1 MTIPHTLAVSEQ
13 TQRSFDEAM
22 KEGELHICSGSSFM
36 MGSGGSG
43 KSASLH
49 AILKEKPPLVRNS
62 TPCAKKPI
70 RTVAQCK
77 ILSDKTADK
86 PSFVR
91 ITDEQFSDML
101 STSARCIAKSHTSPA
116 TKHTKFA
123 TSVSDQ
129 SLELGMSQMS
139 LRSEE
144 SSLVA
149 RVPSSSASKSESQAS
164 NLEGFPRELLVRMNA
179 GSISS
184 LSLDNIELLD
194 FKDSAGQPMFHEVL
208 PIFVDNTMIGFI
220 VIKLNE
226 SLGSYPMVVYFT
238 NGELIGKPF
247 PSPFSNMDIIRYCIK
262 AAHSTREK
270 DKCLKLA
277 FIGTHFDLIDQCK
290 EENLQDKNRKLIDMI
305 PPQMRESII
314 PYDGESIIFPINAA
328 NPGDD
333 DQAVLD
339 ILRKHLL
346 IEIQK
351 IKPEPIPHRYF
362 ALEMSLQRLAK
373 YKKKAL
379 LSIEE
384 CFMEAKRFHFT
395 RESFTGALAYL
406 KSIKLVMYFEEVL
419 PEVVFIDVQVLLDK
433 ITELVE
439 HSLSESRPLSISLGE
454 YEKFKK
460 CGIITQNILSE
471 FKSRYVVGLFEEND
485 LISLFKHLLIVAE
498 VGEGEYLMP
507 CLLRAEPAIPHPSP
521 DSTSLVVPALLFNFG
536 EDGPKLGVYCA
547 LLSSLITDLKWK
559 LLTENRRPVQ
569 LSRNRARF
577 SVPGKHPG
585 YITITDS
592 FSTFF
597 HIDISFP
604 DDISPSKAFEVCR
617 EVCPSIRETILA
629 GIRKASRRLNYKS
642 SIPEAAFLCPE
653 NHIDSL
659 HPATISSCDLLT
671 CTINPAKV
679 SSEMTENHKL
689 WFGSK
694 SGNSTEEKI
703 PN

>member
-1 MTIPHTLAVSEQ
+1 
-13 TQRSFDEAM
+13 
-22 KEGELHICSGSSFM
+22 M
-36 MGSGGSG
+36 MGCGGSG

-62 TPCAKKPI
+62 TPCTKKPI
-70 RTVAQCK
+70 RTVAQYK
-77 ILSDKTADK
+77 ISVSDITADK
-86 PSFVR
+86 PLFVR

-101 STSARCIAKSHTSPA
+101 STSARCIAKSHTRPA

-139 LRSEE
+139 LHSEE
-144 SSLVA
+144 PSLVA
-149 RVPSSSASKSESQAS
+149 RVPSSSSSKSESQAS
-164 NLEGFPRELLVRMNA
+164 NLEGFSRELLVRMNA
-179 GSISS
+179 GSEFS
-184 LSLDNIELLD
+184 LSLDNNELLD

-226 SLGSYPMVVYFT
+226 SLGSYPMVVYFM
-238 NGELIGKPF
+238 NGQLIGKPF

-277 FIGTHFDLIDQCK
+277 FIGTHLDLIHQCK
-290 EENLQDKNRKLIDMI
+290 EENLQDKNRKLLEII
-305 PPQMRESII
+305 PPQMRDSII

-346 IEIQK
+346 TEIQK

-384 CFMEAKRFHFT
+384 CFMEAKKFHFT
-395 RESFTGALAYL
+395 RESFKGALAYL

-439 HSLSESRPLSISLGE
+439 HSLSECRPLSISLGE

-485 LISLFKHLLIVAE
+485 LISLFEHLLIVAE
-498 VGEGEYLMP
+498 VSEGDYLMP

-521 DSTSLVVPALLFNFG
+521 DSTSLVVPALLFYFK
-536 EDGPKLGVYCA
+536 DGPRLGVYCT
-547 LLSSLITDLKWK
+547 LLSSLITDFKWE

-577 SVPGKHPG
+577 SIPGKHPG
-585 YITITDS
+585 HITITDS

-604 DDISPSKAFEVCR
+604 DDIGSSKALEVCR

-629 GIRKASRRLNYKS
+629 GIRKASRRLNYKN
-642 SIPEAAFLCPE
+642 SIPEAAFLCPK
-653 NHIDSL
+653 NHTDSL

-689 WFGSK
+689 WFGTK
-694 SGNSTEEKI
+694 SGNSTE
-703 PN
+703 

>member
-1 MTIPHTLAVSEQ
+1 
-13 TQRSFDEAM
+13 
-22 KEGELHICSGSSFM
+22 M
-36 MGSGGSG
+36 MGSAGSG

-70 RTVAQCK
+70 RTVAQYK
-77 ILSDKTADK
+77 ISVSDKTADK
-86 PSFVR
+86 PLFVR
-91 ITDEQFSDML
+91 ITDEQFSDMV
-101 STSARCIAKSHTSPA
+101 SMSASGIVKSYAGPMARSDVDQLESPPRKIARR
-116 TKHTKFA
+116 
-123 TSVSDQ
+123 SD
-129 SLELGMSQMS
+129 
-139 LRSEE
+139 
-144 SSLVA
+144 SSCL
-149 RVPSSSASKSESQAS
+149 PTFSSSKSESQAS
-164 NLEGFPRELLVRMNA
+164 TLEGFQRELLVRMNA

-247 PSPFSNMDIIRYCIK
+247 PSPFSNMDIICYCIK

-277 FIGTHFDLIDQCK
+277 FIGTHLDLIDQCK
-290 EENLQDKNRKLIDMI
+290 EENLQDKNRKLLEII
-305 PPQMRESII
+305 PPQMRDSII

-328 NPGDD
+328 DPGDD

-373 YKKKAL
+373 YNEKAL

-384 CFMEAKRFHFT
+384 CFMEAKKFHFT
-395 RESFTGALAYL
+395 RESFEGALAYL
-406 KSIKLVMYFEEVL
+406 KSIKLVMHFEEVL

-439 HSLSESRPLSISLGE
+439 HSLSECRPLSISLGE

-471 FKSRYVVGLFEEND
+471 FKLRYVVGLFEEND
-485 LISLFKHLLIVAE
+485 LISLFEHLLIVAE
-498 VGEGEYLMP
+498 VDEGEYLMP

-536 EDGPKLGVYCA
+536 EDGPNLGVYCA
-547 LLSSLITDLKWK
+547 LLSSLITDFKWK

-577 SVPGKHPG
+577 SIPGKHPG
-585 YITITDS
+585 HITITDS

-617 EVCPSIRETILA
+617 EVCPLICETILA
-629 GIRKASRRLNYKS
+629 GIRKASRRLNYKN
-642 SIPEAAFLCPE
+642 SIPEAAFLCPK
-653 NHIDSL
+653 NHTDSL
-659 HPATISSCDLLT
+659 HPATISSFDLLT
-671 CTINPAKV
+671 CTVNPAKV
-679 SSEMTENHKL
+679 SGEMTKQHKIWL
-689 WFGSK
+689 GSDTPSSSLATGSYNK
-694 SGNSTEEKI
+694 FSMCMYMYNMYRHRI
-703 PN
+703 VAVN

>member
-1 MTIPHTLAVSEQ
+1 
-13 TQRSFDEAM
+13 
-22 KEGELHICSGSSFM
+22 M
-36 MGSGGSG
+36 MGSAGSG
-43 KSASLH
+43 KSAFLH

-70 RTVAQCK
+70 RTVAQYK
-77 ILSDKTADK
+77 ISVSDKTVDK
-86 PSFVR
+86 PLFVR

-101 STSARCIAKSHTSPA
+101 STSASGIVKSYSSPMARSDVDHLESPPRKIARR
-116 TKHTKFA
+116 
-123 TSVSDQ
+123 SD
-129 SLELGMSQMS
+129 
-139 LRSEE
+139 
-144 SSLVA
+144 SSCL
-149 RVPSSSASKSESQAS
+149 PTFNSSKSESQAS
-164 NLEGFPRELLVRMNA
+164 SKSESQASSKSESQASTLEGFQRELLVRMNTR
-179 GSISS
+179 SISS
-184 LSLDNIELLD
+184 LSLDNIELLH

-238 NGELIGKPF
+238 NGELIGNPF
-247 PSPFSNMDIIRYCIK
+247 PSPFSNIDTIRYCIK

-290 EENLQDKNRKLIDMI
+290 EENLQDKNRKLLEII
-305 PPQMRESII
+305 PPQMRDSII

-328 NPGDD
+328 NPRDN

-346 IEIQK
+346 IEIRK

-362 ALEMSLQRLAK
+362 ALEMSLQQLAK
-373 YKKKAL
+373 YKKKVL

-384 CFMEAKRFHFT
+384 CFMEAKKFHFT
-395 RESFTGALAYL
+395 RESFKGALAYL

-471 FKSRYVVGLFEEND
+471 FKSRYVVGLFVEND

-521 DSTSLVVPALLFNFG
+521 DSTSLVVPALLFYFK
-536 EDGPKLGVYCA
+536 DGPRLGVYCA
-547 LLSSLITDLKWK
+547 LLSSLITDSKWE
-559 LLTENRRPVQ
+559 LLTENRCPVQ
-569 LSRNRARF
+569 LSRNRAQF

-585 YITITDS
+585 
-592 FSTFF
+592 
-597 HIDISFP
+597 
-604 DDISPSKAFEVCR
+604 
-617 EVCPSIRETILA
+617 
-629 GIRKASRRLNYKS
+629 
-642 SIPEAAFLCPE
+642 
-653 NHIDSL
+653 
-659 HPATISSCDLLT
+659 
-671 CTINPAKV
+671 
-679 SSEMTENHKL
+679 
-689 WFGSK
+689 
-694 SGNSTEEKI
+694 
-703 PN
+703 

>member
-1 MTIPHTLAVSEQ
+1 
-13 TQRSFDEAM
+13 
-22 KEGELHICSGSSFM
+22 M
-36 MGSGGSG
+36 MGCGGSG

-70 RTVAQCK
+70 RTVAQYK
-77 ILSDKTADK
+77 ISVSDITADK
-86 PSFVR
+86 PLFVR

-101 STSARCIAKSHTSPA
+101 STSARCIAKSHTRPA

-139 LRSEE
+139 LHSEE
-144 SSLVA
+144 PSLVA
-149 RVPSSSASKSESQAS
+149 RVPSSSSSKSESQAS
-164 NLEGFPRELLVRMNA
+164 NLEGFSRELLVRMNA
-179 GSISS
+179 GSEFS

-277 FIGTHFDLIDQCK
+277 FIGTHLDLIDQCK
-290 EENLQDKNRKLIDMI
+290 EENLQDKNRKLLEII
-305 PPQMRESII
+305 PPQMRDSII

-328 NPGDD
+328 NPRDD

-346 IEIQK
+346 TEIQK

-362 ALEMSLQRLAK
+362 ALEMALQRLAK

-384 CFMEAKRFHFT
+384 CFMEAKKFHFT
-395 RESFTGALAYL
+395 RESFKSALAYL
-406 KSIKLVMYFEEVL
+406 KSIKLVMHFEEVL

-471 FKSRYVVGLFEEND
+471 FKSRYVVGLFEENN

-521 DSTSLVVPALLFNFG
+521 DSTSLVVPALLFYFK
-536 EDGPKLGVYCA
+536 DGPRLGVYCA
-547 LLSSLITDLKWK
+547 LLSSLITDFKWE

-577 SVPGKHPG
+577 SIPGKHPG
-585 YITITDS
+585 HITITDS

-604 DDISPSKAFEVCR
+604 DDIGSSKALEVCR
-617 EVCPSIRETILA
+617 EVCPSIHETILA
-629 GIRKASRRLNYKS
+629 GIRKASRRLNYKN
-642 SIPEAAFLCPE
+642 SIPEAAFLCPK
-653 NHIDSL
+653 NHTDSL

-689 WFGSK
+689 WFGTK
-694 SGNSTEEKI
+694 SGNSTE
-703 PN
+703 

>member
-1 MTIPHTLAVSEQ
+1 
-13 TQRSFDEAM
+13 
-22 KEGELHICSGSSFM
+22 M
-36 MGSGGSG
+36 MGSAGSG

-70 RTVAQCK
+70 RTLAQYK
-77 ILSDKTADK
+77 ISVSDKTVDK
-86 PSFVR
+86 PLFVR

-101 STSARCIAKSHTSPA
+101 STSASGIAKSHVCPA
-116 TKHTKFA
+116 TKYTKFA
-123 TSVSDQ
+123 TNVSDQ
-129 SLELGMSQMS
+129 LLELGMSQMS

-144 SSLVA
+144 SGLVA
-149 RVPSSSASKSESQAS
+149 SVSSSSSSKSESQAS
-164 NLEGFPRELLVRMNA
+164 TLEGFQRELLVRMNA
-179 GSISS
+179 GSEFS

-208 PIFVDNTMIGFI
+208 PIFVDNAMIGFI

-238 NGELIGKPF
+238 NGKLIGKPF

-277 FIGTHFDLIDQCK
+277 FIGTHLDLIDQCK
-290 EENLQDKNRKLIDMI
+290 EENLQDKNRKLLEII
-305 PPQMRESII
+305 PPQMRDYII

-346 IEIQK
+346 SEIQK

-362 ALEMSLQRLAK
+362 ALEIALQRLAK
-373 YKKKAL
+373 YKEKAL

-384 CFMEAKRFHFT
+384 CFMEAKKFHFT
-395 RESFTGALAYL
+395 RESFKGALAYL

-471 FKSRYVVGLFEEND
+471 FKSRYVVGLFVEND

-507 CLLRAEPAIPHPSP
+507 CLLRAEPAIPHLSP
-521 DSTSLVVPALLFNFG
+521 DSTSLVVPALLFYFK
-536 EDGPKLGVYCA
+536 DGPRLGVYCA
-547 LLSSLITDLKWK
+547 LLSSLITDSKWE
-559 LLTENRRPVQ
+559 LLTENRCPVQ
-569 LSRNRARF
+569 LSRNRAQF
-577 SVPGKHPG
+577 SVSGKHPG

-604 DDISPSKAFEVCR
+604 DDISSLKALEVCR

-642 SIPEAAFLCPE
+642 SIPEAAFLCPN
-653 NHIDSL
+653 NHTDSL

-679 SSEMTENHKL
+679 SSELTENHKL
-689 WFGSK
+689 WFGTK
-694 SGNSTEEKI
+694 SGNL
-703 PN
+703 

>member
-1 MTIPHTLAVSEQ
+1 
-13 TQRSFDEAM
+13 
-22 KEGELHICSGSSFM
+22 M
-36 MGSGGSG
+36 MGSAGSG

-70 RTVAQCK
+70 RTVAQYK
-77 ILSDKTADK
+77 LSVSNKTADK
-86 PSFVR
+86 PLFVR

-101 STSARCIAKSHTSPA
+101 SMSVSGIAKSHSSHA
-116 TKHTKFA
+116 TKHAKFA
-123 TSVSDQ
+123 TSVADQ
-129 SLELGMSQMS
+129 SLELGMSQVS
-139 LRSEE
+139 LRNEE

-149 RVPSSSASKSESQAS
+149 SVPSSSFSKFESQVS
-164 NLEGFPRELLVRMNA
+164 TLEGFPRELLVRMNA
-179 GSISS
+179 GSEFS

-238 NGELIGKPF
+238 NGELIGNPF
-247 PSPFSNMDIIRYCIK
+247 PSPFSNIDTIRYCIK
-262 AAHSTREK
+262 AANSTREK

-277 FIGTHFDLIDQCK
+277 FIGTHFDLIHQCK
-290 EENLQDKNRKLIDMI
+290 EENLQDKNRKLLDII
-305 PPQMRESII
+305 PPQMRDSII
-314 PYDGESIIFPINAA
+314 PYDGDSIIFPINAA

-346 IEIQK
+346 IEIRK
-351 IKPEPIPHRYF
+351 INPESIPHRYF
-362 ALEMSLQRLAK
+362 ALEMALQRLAK
-373 YKKKAL
+373 YKEKAL
-379 LSIEE
+379 LSKEE
-384 CFMEAKRFHFT
+384 CFMEAKKFHFT
-395 RESFTGALAYL
+395 RESFKGALAYL
-406 KSIKLVMYFEEVL
+406 KSIKLVMHFEEVL

-454 YEKFKK
+454 YEKFKW
-460 CGIITQNILSE
+460 CGIITRNILSE

-521 DSTSLVVPALLFNFG
+521 DSTSLVVPALLFYFK
-536 EDGPKLGVYCA
+536 DGPRLGIYCA
-547 LLSSLITDLKWK
+547 LLSSLITDSNWE
-559 LLTENRRPVQ
+559 LLTENHRPVQ

-577 SVPGKHPG
+577 SIPGKHPG

-604 DDISPSKAFEVCR
+604 DDISPSKALEVCR

-629 GIRKASRRLNYKS
+629 GIRKASRRLNYKD
-642 SIPEAAFLCPE
+642 SIPVAAFLCPK
-653 NHIDSL
+653 NHTDSL

-679 SSEMTENHKL
+679 SSGMKECHKL
-689 WFGSK
+689 WLGTK
-694 SGNSTEEKI
+694 SGNSTK
-703 PN
+703 

>member
-1 MTIPHTLAVSEQ
+1 
-13 TQRSFDEAM
+13 
-22 KEGELHICSGSSFM
+22 M
-36 MGSGGSG
+36 MGSAGSG

-49 AILKEKPPLVRNS
+49 AILKEKRPLVRNS
-62 TPCAKKPI
+62 TPCAKKLI
-70 RTVAQCK
+70 RTVAQYK
-77 ILSDKTADK
+77 ISVSDKTADK
-86 PSFVR
+86 PLFVR

-101 STSARCIAKSHTSPA
+101 STSASGITKTHTPPTA
-116 TKHTKFA
+116 R
-123 TSVSDQ
+123 SDVYQ
-129 SLELGMSQMS
+129 LEIPRLSD
-139 LRSEE
+139 
-144 SSLVA
+144 SSCL
-149 RVPSSSASKSESQAS
+149 PSSSSSKSESHVS
-164 NLEGFPRELLVRMNA
+164 TLEGFPCELLVRMNA

-247 PSPFSNMDIIRYCIK
+247 PSPFSNQDTICYCIK

-270 DKCLKLA
+270 GKCLKLA
-277 FIGTHFDLIDQCK
+277 FISTHFDLIHQCQ
-290 EENLQDKNRKLIDMI
+290 EENLRDKNRKLLEII
-305 PPQMRESII
+305 PPQMRDSII
-314 PYDGESIIFPINAA
+314 LYDGESIIFPINAA

-346 IEIQK
+346 TEIRK

-362 ALEMSLQRLAK
+362 ALEIALQRLAK
-373 YKKKAL
+373 YKEKAL
-379 LSIEE
+379 LSKEE
-384 CFMEAKRFHFT
+384 CYMEAKNFHFT
-395 RESFTGALAYL
+395 RKSFEGALAYL

-485 LISLFKHLLIVAE
+485 LISLFKHLLIIAE

-521 DSTSLVVPALLFNFG
+521 DLTSPAVPALLFYFK
-536 EDGPKLGVYCA
+536 DGPSLGVYCA
-547 LLSSLITDLKWK
+547 LLSSLITDSNWE
-559 LLTENRRPVQ
+559 LLTENHCPVQ

-577 SVPGKHPG
+577 SIPGKHPG
-585 YITITDS
+585 CITITDS

-604 DDISPSKAFEVCR
+604 YDISSSKALEVCR
-617 EVCPSIRETILA
+617 EVCPSIRETMLA
-629 GIRKASRRLNYKS
+629 GIHKASRRLNYKNS
-642 SIPEAAFLCPE
+642 FPEAAFLCPK
-653 NHIDSL
+653 NHTDCL
-659 HPATISSCDLLT
+659 HPATISSYDLLT
-671 CTINPAKV
+671 CTVNPAKV
-679 SSEMTENHKL
+679 SSGMTKQHKIWL
-689 WFGSK
+689 GSDTPSSSLATGSYNK
-694 SGNSTEEKI
+694 FSMCMYMYDAYRHRIVAVNK
-703 PN
+703 

>member
-1 MTIPHTLAVSEQ
+1 MTIPLTHAVSEQ
-13 TQRSFDEAM
+13 TQRNFDEAM
-22 KEGELHICSGSSFM
+22 KEGELHICSASSFM
-36 MGSGGSG
+36 MGSAGSG

-70 RTVAQCK
+70 RTVAQYK
-77 ILSDKTADK
+77 LSVSDKTADK
-86 PSFVR
+86 PLFVR

-101 STSARCIAKSHTSPA
+101 SMSASGIAKSHSSHA
-116 TKHTKFA
+116 TKHAKFA
-123 TSVSDQ
+123 TSVADQ
-129 SLELGMSQMS
+129 SLELGVSQVS
-139 LRSEE
+139 LHNEE

-149 RVPSSSASKSESQAS
+149 SVPTSSSSKSESQAS
-164 NLEGFPRELLVRMNA
+164 TLEGFPRELLVRMNA
-179 GSISS
+179 GSEFS

-226 SLGSYPMVVYFT
+226 NLGSYPMVVYFT

-247 PSPFSNMDIIRYCIK
+247 PSPFSNIDTIRYCIK
-262 AAHSTREK
+262 AANSTREK

-277 FIGTHFDLIDQCK
+277 FIGTHFDLIHQCK
-290 EENLQDKNRKLIDMI
+290 EENLQDKNRKLLDII
-305 PPQMRESII
+305 PPQMRDSII
-314 PYDGESIIFPINAA
+314 PYDGDSIIFPINAA

-346 IEIQK
+346 IEIRK
-351 IKPEPIPHRYF
+351 IKPESIPHRYF
-362 ALEMSLQRLAK
+362 ALEMALQRLAK
-373 YKKKAL
+373 YKEKAL
-379 LSIEE
+379 LSKEE
-384 CFMEAKRFHFT
+384 CFMEAKKFHFT
-395 RESFTGALAYL
+395 RESFKGALAYL
-406 KSIKLVMYFEEVL
+406 KSIKLVMHFEEVL

-454 YEKFKK
+454 YEKFKW
-460 CGIITQNILSE
+460 CGIITRNILSE

-521 DSTSLVVPALLFNFG
+521 DSTSLVVPALLFYFK
-536 EDGPKLGVYCA
+536 DGPRLGVYCA
-547 LLSSLITDLKWK
+547 LLSSLITDSNWE
-559 LLTENRRPVQ
+559 LLTENCCPVQ

-604 DDISPSKAFEVCR
+604 DDISPLKALEVCR

-629 GIRKASRRLNYKS
+629 GIRKASRRLNYKD
-642 SIPEAAFLCPE
+642 SIPEATFLCPK
-653 NHIDSL
+653 NHTDSL

-679 SSEMTENHKL
+679 SSGMTECHKL
-689 WFGSK
+689 WLGTK
-694 SGNSTEEKI
+694 SGNSTE
-703 PN
+703 